1 MEWQE
6 AKGVTGKEE
15 EKATAE
21 EKAAAEE
28 TATAEEAERSMKKS
42 KHSLRKSSAGTVWM
56 LIQVEVNDSSLC

>member
-21 EKAAAEE
+21 
-28 TATAEEAERSMKKS
+28 ATAEEAERSMKKS